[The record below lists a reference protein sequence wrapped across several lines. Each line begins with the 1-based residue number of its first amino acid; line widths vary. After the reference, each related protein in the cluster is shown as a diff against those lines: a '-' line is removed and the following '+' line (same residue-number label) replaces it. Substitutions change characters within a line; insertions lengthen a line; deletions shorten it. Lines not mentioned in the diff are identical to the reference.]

1 MKEVQDGLYR
11 ACFIELL
18 LKLPGEAAR
27 TEIPKPRAAIFL
39 NQSAQLLMG

>member
-18 LKLPGEAAR
+18 KLPGEAAR
-27 TEIPKPRAAIFL
+27 TEIPKPHAAIFL